1 MNRIFGDSKNVL
13 LAAFGF
19 IFLVILFLILGI
31 SESDEPKATDSYT
44 NETSTLQDIRDRDA
58 ATKGEVSLPKAQPV
72 EANGTE
78 WDANNF
84 RQSSSVSYDGITYI
98 WKSLSGDLDFSVS
111 DEGYVIDSGG
121 FIVCSSSEYEI
132 GTELWSPLGYLK
144 VYYNHSD
151 PGCIEVM
158 TKW

>member
-1 MNRIFGDSKNVL
+1 MNRLFIDPKNVW
-13 LAAFGF
+13 LAAFCL

-31 SESDEPKATDSYT
+31 SENDETNSANLYT
-44 NETSTLQDIRDRDA
+44 NGTVTLQDVQDRDA

-78 WDANNF
+78 WDAESF
-84 RQSSSVSYDGITYI
+84 RKSNSVSYDGVTYI

-111 DEGYVIDSGG
+111 DEGYVIDVEG
-121 FIVCSSSEYEI
+121 FIVCSSSDYEI